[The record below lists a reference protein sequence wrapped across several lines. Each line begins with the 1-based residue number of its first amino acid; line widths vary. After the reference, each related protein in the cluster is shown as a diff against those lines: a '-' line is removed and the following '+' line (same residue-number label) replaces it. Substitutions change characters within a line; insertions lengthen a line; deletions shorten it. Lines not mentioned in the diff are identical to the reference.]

1 MVEAV
6 EQKVRI
12 LEINGVTLTEIDI
25 SKIAMICDYL
35 VLDRFND
42 ISSFLLFEKCFGP
55 LLNKEDPNFLIDVFK
70 EICGPK
76 KKYITFGRLISAYIK
91 WKSNAY
97 KNENFNKFMNIVF
110 NIMIKKRTK

>member
-6 EQKVRI
+6 EQKDQT
-12 LEINGVTLTEIDI
+12 LEINGVTLTNLDI

-42 ISSFLLFEKCFGP
+42 ISSFLRFEKCFGP
-55 LLNKEDPNFLIDVFK
+55 LLNKEDPNFLIEVYQ

-76 KKYITFGRLISAYIK
+76 KNISHL
-91 WKSNAY
+91 
-97 KNENFNKFMNIVF
+97 VV
-110 NIMIKKRTK
+110 